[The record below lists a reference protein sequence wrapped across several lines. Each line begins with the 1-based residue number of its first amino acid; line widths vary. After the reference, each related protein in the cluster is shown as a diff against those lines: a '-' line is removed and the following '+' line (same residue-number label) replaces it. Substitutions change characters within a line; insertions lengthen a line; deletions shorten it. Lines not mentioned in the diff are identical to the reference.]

1 MSMICSVE
9 IVSSRMTSVF
19 NRKEREADCENTET
33 NVRSVR
39 VSKFDILCNAVAR
52 SRDGMRWPSDVVVA
66 GQK

>member
-19 NRKEREADCENTET
+19 NRKDRGGDCENTGA
-33 NVRSVR
+33 NARSVR
-39 VSKFDILCNAVAR
+39 DSKFDILCNAVVR
-52 SRDGMRWPSDVVVA
+52 SRDGMRWPSDDIVA